1 MPNFISPDD
10 TRYDERSRALI
21 RIGRDAISNENPS
34 ALRAYFSEEFEFHGP
49 DGDLGFE
56 ELSGF
61 FSQMRNAFTDYYCER
76 YEIVSTGNLIG
87 CRTEMGGIFENSFDT
102 TPVGTVQ
109 PHGKQVTLMLI
120 NMFRYDEDGRLA
132 EEWVQYDNLEWLRQL
147 GVKLVPASH

>member
-1 MPNFISPDD
+1 MTHFISPDD
-10 TRYDERSRALI
+10 TRYDVRSRALV
-21 RIGRDAISNENPS
+21 RIGRDAISKENPG
-34 ALRAYFSEEFEFHGP
+34 ALRAYFSEDFAFHGP

-56 ELSGF
+56 ELSSF

-76 YEIVSTGNLIG
+76 YEIVSAGNLIG
-87 CRTEMGGIFENSFDT
+87 CRTEMGGIFENPFDP

-109 PHGKQVTLMLI
+109 PHGKKVTLTLI

-147 GVKLVPASH
+147 GVGLVPASY